1 MSQSV
6 QDVYTIQT
14 HPYRQE
20 ESLLE
25 QRLQAIEK
33 RLRLSGPD
41 KEFDSPEMH
50 TATSPTIQENHES
63 RRSPGMKGP
72 LDQDDGVDGMGAVAL
87 KDGADEEEYF
97 GTVQFITANCFMG
110 PCLTI

>member
-14 HPYRQE
+14 HPCRQE